1 MTVAPVVV
9 FAYNRAEKLKMCL
22 KALETNSLVEKT
34 DLFIFSDAAKRVED
48 TEKVVQVRN
57 FIHQYQQNSKF
68 KKITV
73 VEQPH
78 NLGLAKSIIGGV
90 TKVISEYQKVI
101 VVEDDLIVSE
111 DFLIYMNQALDYY
124 QDMKEYGSISAYTY
138 PIPELKGYD
147 KDIYVTRKGDCWG
160 WGTWQDRWMQVDW
173 SVSDFEAYVKDKKK
187 RKAFNAIQYGIDSM
201 LVSQQAGE
209 IDSWAVR
216 WCYHLFFHQLLTVY
230 PRVSRTKN
238 IGFDGSGVHC
248 AESKADNKKYNENQ
262 WNEVPDREII
272 FERLPV
278 NQVLEK
284 KAAAFEKLPW
294 IKRMIHRIF

>member
-78 NLGLAKSIIGGV
+78 NLGLSKSIIGGV
-90 TKVISEYQKVI
+90 TRVISEYQKAI

-124 QDMKEYGSISAYTY
+124 QDMREYGSISAYTY
-138 PIPELKGYD
+138 PIPELKEYD

-160 WGTWQDRWMQVDW
+160 WGTWRDRWIQVDW
-173 SVSDFEAYVKDKKK
+173 SVSDFEAYVNDKKR

-216 WCYHLFFHQLLTVY
+216 WCYYLFFHHLLTVY

-248 AESKADNKKYNENQ
+248 ADSKADNEKYNENQ